1 MEFAKKTGDYASLS
15 ATDIEV
21 MALTYQ
27 LEVEANGQEHLNKEP
42 KFKKTVTMGAK
53 PPPSETKVDKVAG
66 FFMPK
71 FNDVEELTEQ
81 VEEITLQTDK
91 DCQNIASDKKE
102 TNGTVKEKKENGEM
116 KEVKEVVEEEV
127 VEEEV
132 EEVEE
137 VEEEEEEVEEEEED
151 DDDDDDDDDGWITP
165 GNIDQAKNSMNGV
178 LETVQLEVACLTT
191 DFAMQNVLM
200 QIGLNVV
207 SLEGRLI
214 HEVRTY
220 ILRCYACFRTTSN
233 ISKVFC
239 PKCGNK
245 TLKKVAVSLNED
257 GTLKIHISTRKQLTG
272 RGKKFSLPMP
282 KGGKYAV
289 NPILVEN
296 QRMPQQR
303 ASKLGRTRTNALDPD
318 YVAGKR

>member
-1 MEFAKKTGDYASLS
+1 
-15 ATDIEV
+15 
-21 MALTYQ
+21 
-27 LEVEANGQEHLNKEP
+27 
-42 KFKKTVTMGAK
+42 
-53 PPPSETKVDKVAG
+53 
-66 FFMPK
+66 
-71 FNDVEELTEQ
+71 
-81 VEEITLQTDK
+81 
-91 DCQNIASDKKE
+91 
-102 TNGTVKEKKENGEM
+102 
-116 KEVKEVVEEEV
+116 
-127 VEEEV
+127 
-132 EEVEE
+132 
-137 VEEEEEEVEEEEED
+137 
-151 DDDDDDDDDGWITP
+151 
-165 GNIDQAKNSMNGV
+165 
-178 LETVQLEVACLTT
+178 
-191 DFAMQNVLM
+191 M

-318 YVAGKR
+318 YVAGNSPFAVNDVYSRAAKLGRTGRTSTYWNRRNPNEVRKTKR